1 MCYIYTQEWL
11 LSPFLSVMLNTLAFV
26 WNPHAVLKPWLAG
39 TSANIVDAN
48 LGILRGRIAEVK
60 MKEKLDAWCRLKNDW
75 NYQSGYDHKYKRDA
89 MLSESLEIM
98 GFASGALGFVF
109 LSGSLCIWLVSLLVH
124 LTRWKGVKKSCK
136 YIFID
141 IYIVDSAFV

>member
-1 MCYIYTQEWL
+1 MASSRPPTSTCS
-11 LSPFLSVMLNTLAFV
+11 SPPFRRHKQLITFKDPQVRCQSFRED
-26 WNPHAVLKPWLAG
+26 G

-60 MKEKLDAWCRLKNDW
+60 MKEKLDAWCRLKNGW

-124 LTRWKGVKKSCK
+124 LTP
-136 YIFID
+136 
-141 IYIVDSAFV
+141 